1 MHGAGRKWGE
11 ASMRPPDRGAAIPSR
26 LLARAV
32 ALMGELS
39 TCLVALGAQIE
50 APARASLPEAALS
63 TKAAAERLG
72 IAPYTLNDLART
84 GRIPS
89 RQDTPGGPRH
99 FRPTDLDAYEA
110 ASIATGIPRRYSAG
124 DDISRSQSAPPPP
137 RAHTARARDGA
148 PDHPDDG
155 RPLGARRA
163 RRRSVSSTR
172 PYAPGA
178 AAWRPPG
185 AKDPEG

>member
-11 ASMRPPDRGAAIPSR
+11 ASMRPPDRGAATPSR
-26 LLARAV
+26 LIARAV

-50 APARASLPEAALS
+50 APSTAAIPEPALS
-63 TKAAAERLG
+63 TKTAAERLG

-99 FRPTDLDAYEA
+99 FRPVDLDAYEA
-110 ASIATGIPRRYSAG
+110 ASIAAGIPRRYSAS
-124 DDISRSQSAPPPP
+124 DDPGRSESPPPPP
-137 RAHTARARDGA
+137 RANAARAGNRA
-148 PDHPDDG
+148 PDHANDG

-163 RRRSVSSTR
+163 RRRAARDAR

-178 AAWRPPG
+178 ATWRRPP
-185 AKDPEG
+185 EG